1 MEGDLTIEEADA
13 LTGTLIGLPN
23 SASFRMLDLVGLDV
37 WAEVGPN
44 LYKATPEGP
53 YRDRF
58 LLTPFQVKMVENKW
72 LGEKTGQGFYKRVV
86 KGEKK
91 EIWVLDWKTMEY
103 HPTTKPTFPSVEA
116 AKGIDDLR
124 ERLRALVQAKDRAG
138 DFLWK
143 LFSDYFLYSAEM
155 IPEISDRIVEIY
167 FAIGISGAIQHL
179 VGMKGSKTIV
189 AINKD
194 ANAPIFEV
202 ADYGIVGDLF
212 EVVPAMVEE
221 VRKAKAGA

>member
-167 FAIGISGAIQHL
+167 FANRNLGRDPAFGRDEGLEDHRGHQQ
-179 VGMKGSKTIV
+179 GCQR
-189 AINKD
+189 
-194 ANAPIFEV
+194 
-202 ADYGIVGDLF
+202 ADLRSRGLRDRGRSVRGRAGDGG
-212 EVVPAMVEE
+212 
-221 VRKAKAGA
+221 RS